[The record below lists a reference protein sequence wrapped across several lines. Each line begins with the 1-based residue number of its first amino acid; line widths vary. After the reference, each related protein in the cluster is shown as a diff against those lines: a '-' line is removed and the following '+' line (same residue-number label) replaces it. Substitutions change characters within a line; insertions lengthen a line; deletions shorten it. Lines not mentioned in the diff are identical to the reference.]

1 MHKIHQEWCQ
11 ENNMKDIRLS
21 IAGLLIFLVFCTPL
35 PLLSQENT
43 ASPEPEFPSV
53 LELSLTEA
61 IHLALRQNRTIESA
75 YLSRILERFSLG
87 QDMTRFSPNLEI
99 SPQAST
105 KTTGTARD
113 YASDGPDTAR
123 SRTDSSG
130 LSLVSTVTQK
140 IPTGGEIIFAWENGF
155 ESRYHK
161 EDGSSGER
169 QSGLS
174 QWSVGFRQPLLKD
187 GGLDYNTAPLRR
199 AAMQEENN
207 IRSLRDTLISTIS
220 GVIQDYRTLLSL
232 YQDME
237 VQKDALAK
245 AKEQLEVTKTMIE
258 TGRRAPNEILQSEAN
273 LARQELAF
281 EEARAQMDDAHL
293 ALLQRLEISGNT
305 TLIPTEKITYKPIEP
320 DFEECLTLAL
330 ERDNSYLSALT
341 SLEMAK
347 MGLSDAENQRLWNLD
362 LEGGYK
368 DGWNHRNNDP
378 SYRQEDWWL
387 GLSLKIPLPLYGDQK
402 YSREMPLLSAR
413 IQLRKANMQLLT
425 ARESLENNVRNAVR
439 QVASSLRRVELA
451 SKTRQFSEEN
461 FLVSELQFKL
471 GRISNA
477 DFIREQDKLRDDR
490 LAEIRAIMTYQN
502 SLTRLDALLATT
514 LDTWNIAFVTE
525 RADLEAEYLG
535 GKTWMLHR

>member
-1 MHKIHQEWCQ
+1 
-11 ENNMKDIRLS
+11 MKHARLR
-21 IAGLLIFLVFCTPL
+21 IAGLLTLLFFCASL
-35 PLLSQENT
+35 PLFSYGNPIT
-43 ASPEPEFPSV
+43 PEPEFPPV

-75 YLSRILERFSLG
+75 YLSRILQKFELG
-87 QDMTRFSPNLEI
+87 QEMTRFSPNLDI

-113 YASDGPDTAR
+113 YASDGPDTTR
-123 SRTDSSG
+123 SRTDNSD
-130 LSLVSTVTQK
+130 LSLVSTVSQK
-140 IPTGGEIIFAWENGF
+140 IPTGGEMIFAWENGF
-155 ESRYHK
+155 ESHYHK
-161 EDGSSGER
+161 EDASSGEAQR
-169 QSGLS
+169 GLS

-220 GVIQDYRTLLSL
+220 GVIQDYRTLLSF

-237 VQKDALAK
+237 VQEDALTK
-245 AKEQLEVTKTMIE
+245 AREQLEVTRTMIE

-273 LARQELAF
+273 LTRQELAF
-281 EEARAQMDDAHL
+281 EEAKAQMDDAHL

-305 TLIPTEKITYKPIEP
+305 TLIPTEKIIYKPIEP
-320 DFEECLTLAL
+320 VFEECLALAL

-347 MGLSDAENQRLWNLD
+347 IRLSDAKNQRLWNLD

-368 DGWNHRNNDP
+368 DGWNHRKNDP
-378 SYRQEDWWL
+378 SYRQEEWWV
-387 GLSLKIPLPLYGDQK
+387 GLRLKIPLPLYGDQK
-402 YSREMPLLSAR
+402 YNREMPLLSAR
-413 IQLRKANMQLLT
+413 IHLRNANMQLLT

-461 FLVSELQFKL
+461 FLVSELQYKL

-514 LDTWNIAFVTE
+514 LDTWNIAFITE

>member
-1 MHKIHQEWCQ
+1 
-11 ENNMKDIRLS
+11 MKHARLK
-21 IAGLLIFLVFCTPL
+21 IAGFLIFFIFCIPAL
-35 PLLSQENT
+35 LLSEEKPIN
-43 ASPEPEFPSV
+43 PEAGFPPI

-61 IHLALRQNRTIESA
+61 IHLTLRQNRTIESA
-75 YLSRILERFSLG
+75 YLSRIMEKFQLG
-87 QDMTRFSPNLEI
+87 QEMTRFSPNLDI

-105 KTTGTARD
+105 KTAGAVTD
-113 YASDGPDTAR
+113 YDSGGPDTTR
-123 SRTDSSG
+123 SRTDNAG
-130 LSLVSTVTQK
+130 LSLISTVSQK

-155 ESRYHK
+155 ESSYQK
-161 EDGSSGER
+161 ADGSSGEA
-169 QSGLS
+169 QTGLS
-174 QWSVGFRQPLLKD
+174 KWSVGFRQPLLKD

-245 AKEQLEVTKTMIE
+245 AREQLDVTRTMIE

-273 LARQELAF
+273 LTRQELAF
-281 EEARAQMDDAHL
+281 EEAKAQMDDAHL
-293 ALLQRLEISGNT
+293 ALLQRLEISGET
-305 TLIPTEKITYKPIEP
+305 SLIPTEKIIYKPIEP
-320 DFEECLTLAL
+320 VFEECLALAL

-341 SLEMAK
+341 SLEMAE
-347 MGLSDAENQRLWNLD
+347 MELSDAKNQRLWNLD

-368 DGWNHRNNDP
+368 DGWNHIKNDH

-387 GLSLKIPLPLYGDQK
+387 GLNLKIPLPIYGDQK

-425 ARESLENNVRNAVR
+425 ARQSLENNIRNAVR

-451 SKTRQFSEEN
+451 LKTREFSEKN

-471 GRISNA
+471 GKISNA

-502 SLTRLDALLATT
+502 SLTSLDAMLATT
-514 LDTWNIAFVTE
+514 LDTWNITFITE
-525 RADLEAEYLG
+525 RADLETEYLG